1 MSINDEL
8 QSCWG
13 MILLLN
19 TKKGVDNSA
28 AAALSRLPPA
38 LEFGLLSV
46 VGSLNTDTFLDQV
59 RGDDTLNRIL

>member
-8 QSCWG
+8 QSCWV

-19 TKKGVDNSA
+19 KKKGVDNSA
-28 AAALSRLPPA
+28 ADALSRLPPV

-59 RGDDTLNRIL
+59 KGDDTLNHIL